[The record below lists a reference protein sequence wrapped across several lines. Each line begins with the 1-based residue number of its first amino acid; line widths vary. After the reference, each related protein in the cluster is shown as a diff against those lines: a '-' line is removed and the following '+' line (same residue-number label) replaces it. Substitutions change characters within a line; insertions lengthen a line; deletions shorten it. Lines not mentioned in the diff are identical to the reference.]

1 MNEEAMD
8 KLGDK
13 GYKYYNSLREFYDEP
28 DRLKILDYIIRYA
41 TEELC
46 FAGTDDDKAFFE
58 RVRLRGY
65 AVVKKL
71 YDANINRL
79 YEGKGVLPLR
89 FPSTEQIRE
98 RIRSKYSD
106 LEKKIKGGD

>member
-13 GYKYYNSLREFYDEP
+13 GYRYYNCLREFYDEP
-28 DRLKILDYIIRYA
+28 DRLRILDYIIRYA

-46 FAGTDDDKAFFE
+46 FAGIEDDKTFFE
-58 RVRLRGY
+58 RVRIRGY
-65 AVVKKL
+65 TVVKKL

-79 YEGKGVLPLR
+79 YEGKDVLPLR
-89 FPSTEQIRE
+89 FPTTEQIRE
-98 RIRSKYSD
+98 RIRDKYSN